1 MKKIGAADSWSS
13 RALTSPY
20 LLLTLMRQ
28 VKTL

>member
-1 MKKIGAADSWSS
+1 MKKIGAADTWPS
-13 RALTSPY
+13 RALTSQY